1 MNRTLSALAPAAL
14 SAAFSA
20 AFLAGCAVSAT
31 PRYDARFGDAVRE
44 AKARMTLNP
53 ATASAEP
60 VTGVDG
66 LAARETQKRYQDSFK
81 SPPAV
86 VPVINIGG
94 QINSG
99 SEAR

>member
-1 MNRTLSALAPAAL
+1 MNRTPLALA
-14 SAAFSA
+14 
-20 AFLAGCAVSAT
+20 LAMLLTGCAVSPT
-31 PRYDARFGDAVRE
+31 PQYDARFGDAVRE
-44 AKARMTLNP
+44 AKRRMVLNP
-53 ATASAEP
+53 ATASADP
-60 VTGVDG
+60 AMGVDG

-81 SPPAV
+81 SPPPV